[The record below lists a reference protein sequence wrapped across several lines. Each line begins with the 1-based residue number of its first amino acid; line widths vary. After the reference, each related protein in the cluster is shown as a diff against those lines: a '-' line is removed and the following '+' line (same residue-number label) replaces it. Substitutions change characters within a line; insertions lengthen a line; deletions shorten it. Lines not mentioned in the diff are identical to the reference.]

1 MSAFTTEKKGEAYEL
16 RVDLNSEY
24 REKRKETVKK
34 VIANMTIGKDV
45 SGLFADV
52 VKNMQTEDIELK
64 KLVYLY
70 LINYAKTQ
78 PELVILAVN
87 TFLKDTD
94 DINPLIRALAIRTLG
109 CLRVEKVVDYLMEP
123 LKKSLKDDDPYVR
136 KTSALCVAKIFDLNP
151 AICIDNGLISSLQ
164 EMLSDRN
171 PMVIAN
177 AVSALSEIHAHSPQ
191 DQIFVITPQILTKL
205 LAALNE
211 CTEWGQIVILES
223 LATYKPTP
231 GSREPGEIVERV
243 IARLQHANASV
254 VLAAVKVLMIYVS
267 YIDSDLTKQVMKKM
281 APPLVT
287 LLASDPEIQY
297 VALRNINLILQRH
310 PQILSSEIRVFFT
323 KYNDPLYVKL
333 EKLESIIKLV
343 SLDSIDQVLLEL
355 REYASEVD
363 VEFVRRSVRAIGR
376 CAIKLD
382 GASEK
387 CVNVLLDLIKTRV
400 SYVLQEAVVVIKD
413 VFRKYPKKYEG
424 VIPALCENLEA
435 LEEPEAKAA
444 LVWIIGEYAERIEN
458 AEELVEYFVEG
469 FKDESAKV
477 QLQLLTATVKLF
489 LKKPGSA
496 QELVQKILQLATQG
510 CENPDIRDRAYIYWR
525 LLSSNPQAAK
535 AVVLAEK
542 PPIESDNS
550 TVSETLLEEL
560 IYHIGSLASVYHK
573 PAALLGVRG
582 DVPSLR
588 TTGGDDEDATRVD
601 VQKVVASVG
610 GNIENL
616 LDLDFGTPAVM
627 PVAATP
633 GAHRPSNVDDLLG
646 MDLGGNDGGLLGG
659 LAGSVTATGASSTIE
674 TPKAQLLTPDTAQ
687 GLDLTGS
694 FVKRNGQLA
703 LDLHFSNKSVAPM
716 SDFAIQFNVNSYGIT
731 PSAALQVPVLSAGQS
746 ANVALPLNRSGAVA
760 PHQSNTVQIAIKNSN
775 GVYYFQVVVTD
786 ERVVA

>member
-1 MSAFTTEKKGEAYEL
+1 MAFQTKEKGEAFEL
-16 RVDLNSEY
+16 RADLNSEY

-52 VKNMQTEDIELK
+52 VKNMQTDDIELK

-94 DINPLIRALAIRTLG
+94 DLNPLIRALAIRTLG

-151 AICIDNGLISSLQ
+151 SICIDNGLISSLQ
-164 EMLSDRN
+164 DMLSDRN

-177 AVSALSEIHAHSPQ
+177 AVSALSEIHAQAPQ
-191 DQIFVITPQILTKL
+191 DQIFVITSPILTKL

-211 CTEWGQIVILES
+211 CTEWGQICILDS
-223 LATYKPTP
+223 LASYKPQP
-231 GSREPGEIVERV
+231 GSREASEIVERV

-254 VLAAVKVLMIYVS
+254 VLSAVKVLLIYLGFV
-267 YIDSDLTKQVMKKM
+267 DNDLSKQVIKKM

-310 PQILSSEIRVFFT
+310 PQILAAEIRVFFT

-333 EKLESIIKLV
+333 EKLEAIIKLV
-343 SLDSIDQVLLEL
+343 SLDNIDQVLLEL

-376 CAIKLD
+376 CAVKLD
-382 GASEK
+382 DASER
-387 CVNVLLDLIKTRV
+387 CINVLLELIKTKV
-400 SYVLQEAVVVIKD
+400 NYVLQEAVVVIKD
-413 VFRKYPKKYEG
+413 VFRKYPRKYEG

-435 LEEPEAKAA
+435 LDEPDAKAA

-469 FKDESAKV
+469 FKEESAK
-477 QLQLLTATVKLF
+477 LLTATVKLF

-510 CENPDIRDRAYIYWR
+510 VENPDIRDRAYIYWR

-550 TVSETLLEEL
+550 TVSETLLDEL
-560 IYHIGSLASVYHK
+560 IYHIGSLASVYHR

-582 DVPSLR
+582 DSIELKISA
-588 TTGGDDEDATRVD
+588 TNEDDENTVD

-616 LDLDFGTPAVM
+616 LDLDFGTPAII
-627 PVAATP
+627 PSSSNTQSSQSA
-633 GAHRPSNVDDLLG
+633 SNVDDLLG
-646 MDLGGNDGGLLGG
+646 IMDIGGSSHSLVNNIS
-659 LAGSVTATGASSTIE
+659 AASIE
-674 TPKAQLLTPDTAQ
+674 LPKVQLLKSETAN
-687 GLDLTGS
+687 GLDLSGAFT
-694 FVKRNGQLA
+694 K
-703 LDLHFSNKSVAPM
+703 
-716 SDFAIQFNVNSYGIT
+716 SYGIA
-731 PSAALQVPVLSAGQS
+731 PSAALSVPPLLAQQTV
-746 ANVALPLNRSGAVA
+746 NVSLPLNRNGNVVA
-760 PHQSNTVQIAIKNSN
+760 QQPANAVQIAIKNSL
-775 GVYYFQVVVTD
+775 GVYYFQILLTD
-786 ERVVA
+786 ERILV

>member
-1 MSAFTTEKKGEAYEL
+1 MFSNNDKKGEAFEL
-16 RVDLNSEY
+16 RADLNSEY
-24 REKRKETVKK
+24 KEKRKETVKK

-94 DINPLIRALAIRTLG
+94 DLNPLIRALAIRTLG

-151 AICIDNGLISSLQ
+151 SICIDNGLISSLQ
-164 EMLSDRN
+164 DMLSDRN

-177 AVSALSEIHAHSPQ
+177 AVSALSEIHAQSPM
-191 DQIFVITPQILTKL
+191 DNIFVISPVILTKL

-211 CTEWGQIVILES
+211 CTEWGQICILES
-223 LATYKPTP
+223 LSSYKPQ
-231 GSREPGEIVERV
+231 GGNASREAPEIVERV
-243 IARLQHANASV
+243 VARLQHANPSV
-254 VLAAVKVLMIYVS
+254 VLSAVKVLMIYLA
-267 YIDSDLTKQVMKKM
+267 YIDADLTKQVIKKM

-287 LLASDPEIQY
+287 LLSSEPEIQY
-297 VALRNINLILQRH
+297 VALRNINLILQRQ
-310 PQILSSEIRVFFT
+310 PQTLSQEIRVFFT

-333 EKLESIIKLV
+333 EKLECIIKLC
-343 SLDSIDQVLLEL
+343 SLDNIDQVLLEL

-376 CAIKLD
+376 CAVKLD
-382 GASEK
+382 GASER
-387 CVNVLLDLIKTRV
+387 CVNVLLELIKTKV

-413 VFRKYPKKYEG
+413 VFRKYPRKYEG
-424 VIPALCENLEA
+424 VIPQLCENLEA
-435 LEEPEAKAA
+435 LDEPDAKAA

-496 QELVQKILQLATQG
+496 QELVQKVLQLATQG

-560 IYHIGSLASVYHK
+560 IYHIGSLASVYYK

-582 DVPSLR
+582 DRADMRLAAV
-588 TTGGDDEDATRVD
+588 DDDDANKVD
-601 VQKVVASVG
+601 VQQVVASVG

-616 LDLDFGTPAVM
+616 LDLDFGAPMSLVTSSTA
-627 PVAATP
+627 PVFASGP
-633 GAHRPSNVDDLLG
+633 QPPSNVDDLLG
-646 MDLGGNDGGLLGG
+646 MMDLGGAPSGGE
-659 LAGSVTATGASSTIE
+659 SVTVIE
-674 TPKAQLLTPDTAQ
+674 TPKVQLLKPEAAH

-694 FVKRNGQLA
+694 FAKRNGQML
-703 LDLHFSNKSVAPM
+703 LDFVFTNTSNAPM
-716 SDFAIQFNVNSYGIT
+716 SDFAIQFNVNSYGIA
-731 PSAALQVPVLSAGQS
+731 PAAPLQVPILNAGQTS
-746 ANVALPLNRSGAVA
+746 THTLPLNRSGNVTPQQPANA
-760 PHQSNTVQIAIKNSN
+760 LQIAIKNSN
-775 GVYYFQVVVTD
+775 GVYYFQILLAD
-786 ERVVA
+786 ERVLV

>member
-1 MSAFTTEKKGEAYEL
+1 MFAASDKKGEAFEL
-16 RVDLNSEY
+16 RADLNSEY
-24 REKRKETVKK
+24 KEKRKETVKK

-94 DINPLIRALAIRTLG
+94 DLNPLIRALAIRTLG

-151 AICIDNGLISSLQ
+151 AICIDNGLIAILQ
-164 EMLSDRN
+164 DMLSDRN

-177 AVSALSEIHAHSPQ
+177 AVSALSEIHAQSPKE
-191 DQIFVITPQILTKL
+191 QIFIITPTSLTKL

-211 CTEWGQIVILES
+211 CTEWGQICILES
-223 LATYKPTP
+223 LSGYKPQP
-231 GSREPGEIVERV
+231 GSREAAEIVERV
-243 IARLQHANASV
+243 IARLQHANPSV
-254 VLAAVKVLMIYVS
+254 VLSAVKVLMIYLSHVDAELS
-267 YIDSDLTKQVMKKM
+267 KQVVRKM

-287 LLASDPEIQY
+287 LLSSEPEIQY
-297 VALRNINLILQRH
+297 VALRNINLILHRY
-310 PQILSSEIRVFFT
+310 PQILAQEIRVFFT

-333 EKLESIIKLV
+333 EKLECIIKL
-343 SLDSIDQVLLEL
+343 SSTDNIDQVLLEL

-376 CAIKLD
+376 CAVKLD
-382 GASEK
+382 MASER
-387 CVNVLLDLIKTRV
+387 CVNVLLDLIKTKV

-413 VFRKYPKKYEG
+413 VFRKYPRKYEG

-435 LEEPEAKAA
+435 LDEPDAKAA

-550 TVSETLLEEL
+550 TVSETLLDEL
-560 IYHIGSLASVYHK
+560 IYHIGSLASVYYK

-582 DVPSLR
+582 DRGDLR
-588 TTGGDDEDATRVD
+588 MAVAEDDDPNKID
-601 VQKVVASVG
+601 VQQVVASVG

-616 LDLDFGTPAVM
+616 LDLDFGG
-627 PVAATP
+627 PVAVPVSVSAS
-633 GAHRPSNVDDLLG
+633 GGGQRASNVDDLLG
-646 MDLGGNDGGLLGG
+646 MMDLGG
-659 LAGSVTATGASSTIE
+659 GSSSFGVASSPADAVID
-674 TPKAQLLTPDTAQ
+674 TPKVKLLQPENAN
-687 GLDLTGS
+687 GLELSGS
-694 FVKRNGQLA
+694 FVKRNGQLS
-703 LDLHFSNKSVAPM
+703 LDLVFTNTTSIAM
-716 SDFAIQFNVNSYGIT
+716 TDFAIQFNVNSFGIT
-731 PSAALQVPVLSAGQS
+731 PSGPLQVPVVNGGQTVS
-746 ANVALPLNRSGAVA
+746 HSLPLNRSGA
-760 PHQSNTVQIAIKNSN
+760 PTTQQPPSNVVQIALKNSN
-775 GVYYFQVVVTD
+775 GVYYFQISVTD
-786 ERVVA
+786 EGVLV